1 MSVKAASVQGTT
13 LKDLQR
19 SWGTI
24 GQDFLEAKY
33 KDIRGGSRLFHST
46 VCYVKST
53 FTLLISKSRN
63 LVITSNNNEISGYP

>member
-1 MSVKAASVQGTT
+1 MQKNPLKMSVKAAIVQRTT

-46 VCYVKST
+46 VCYGKST
-53 FTLLISKSRN
+53 FTLLIS
-63 LVITSNNNEISGYP
+63 